1 MHFDCHRCDT
11 MEFGVYPL
19 IFSLSWFQVPGTKN
33 QILAAVL
40 YIREL
45 LRAEWHR
52 RQSLKVTIHFPKYLI
67 SWSFGSHKKNG
78 NFFSWSFELCIS
90 VMIQDRWK
98 FWWKNLSIYNI
109 YVIFIF
115 LFSLSD
121 QPGLCHSW
129 LRPGE
134 GHMSALHKL
143 HSFIHPY
150 KIWHHGFLSCL
161 KPCLRSRC
169 WNKLTSSFMF
179 LYKTS
184 PIGRS
189 LVKNAQYWYHGL
201 LIW

>member
-98 FWWKNLSIYNI
+98 FWWKNLSILQHICN
-109 YVIFIF
+109 F
-115 LFSLSD
+115 LFS
-121 QPGLCHSW
+121 
-129 LRPGE
+129 
-134 GHMSALHKL
+134 
-143 HSFIHPY
+143 Y
-150 KIWHHGFLSCL
+150 
-161 KPCLRSRC
+161 
-169 WNKLTSSFMF
+169 F
-179 LYKTS
+179 LYQT
-184 PIGRS
+184 S
-189 LVKNAQYWYHGL
+189 LVFAIVDCDQVKATWVHSINYIHSYTHIKYDIMDFCHVSSHVWEADVGTNWLPVSCFCTKQAQLEGVL
-201 LIW
+201 